1 MWQYKRQVLVITII
15 ITINKINIFEHQEDK
30 SSLMKVKVHCA
41 IINIANC

>member
-30 SSLMKVKVHCA
+30 SLMKVKVHCA
-41 IINIANC
+41 IINTANC